1 MGADRPKFVLSAREL
16 QSYHWRTMVFRL
28 SEMLFCRLNKKN
40 GRRPFEGSPAV
51 VQGESLAFFA
61 GVLYAQV
68 VSDLTKT
75 QASLTR
81 TDARDILFHII
92 VDYAL

>member
-1 MGADRPKFVLSAREL
+1 
-16 QSYHWRTMVFRL
+16 MVFRL

-40 GRRPFEGSPAV
+40 GWRPFEGSPAV

-68 VSDLTKT
+68 VSDLTKLRP
-75 QASLTR
+75 ADPHGCSR
-81 TDARDILFHII
+81 HSFHII